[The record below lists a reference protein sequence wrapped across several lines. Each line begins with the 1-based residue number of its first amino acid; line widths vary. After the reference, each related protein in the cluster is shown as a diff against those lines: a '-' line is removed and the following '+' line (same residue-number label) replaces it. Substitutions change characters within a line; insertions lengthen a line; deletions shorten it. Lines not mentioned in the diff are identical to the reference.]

1 MTDKPARPWDFFN
14 KNVDRVSLEI
24 YEKRM
29 SICQSCPEL
38 IKTTKQ
44 CKICLCIM
52 PAKARLPHA
61 DCPIGKWGKEI
72 IPLDKE
78 VK

>member
-1 MTDKPARPWDFFN
+1 MTDKPARPWDIFN
-14 KNVDRVSLEI
+14 KNINKVSDEI
-24 YEKRM
+24 YNNRM
-29 SICQSCPEL
+29 SICENCPEL
-38 IKTTKQ
+38 IKVTKQ

-78 VK
+78 VQ